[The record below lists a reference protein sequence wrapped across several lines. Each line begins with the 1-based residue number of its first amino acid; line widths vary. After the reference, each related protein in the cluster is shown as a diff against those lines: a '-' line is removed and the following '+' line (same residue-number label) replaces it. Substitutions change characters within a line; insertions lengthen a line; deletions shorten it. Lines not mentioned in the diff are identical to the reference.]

1 MKDRRRTF
9 SNAVSR
15 RGFIGT
21 GAAAALTLP
30 LVGEQSDAAPD
41 IRASLA
47 YMKKAAKDLL
57 DAHRIGTVAS
67 FLRVIQRYADIPQIA
82 LYSLGQYQSRLPEAL
97 RDSYYRGVA
106 VFMSRYF
113 ADESR
118 QYPIAK
124 YELGEPST
132 DGDDVLI
139 TSKVYLMS
147 GETYN
152 VNWRLAFKN
161 KSYKITDVK
170 VLGFSLVYL
179 QRGLFTS
186 YLSKRNGDIGQLVT
200 ALNR

>member
-1 MKDRRRTF
+1 
-9 SNAVSR
+9 
-15 RGFIGT
+15 
-21 GAAAALTLP
+21 
-30 LVGEQSDAAPD
+30 
-41 IRASLA
+41 
-47 YMKKAAKDLL
+47 MKKAAKDLL

-82 LYSLGQYQSRLPEAL
+82 LYSLGQYQSKLPETL
-97 RDSYYRGVA
+97 RERYYRGVA

-124 YELGEPST
+124 YELGEPSAE
-132 DGDDVLI
+132 GDDVLI
-139 TSKVYLMS
+139 TSKVYLTS

-152 VNWRLAFKN
+152 VVWRLAGRN

-186 YLSKRNGDIGQLVT
+186 YLFKRNGDISQLVA
-200 ALNR
+200 ALDR

>member
-1 MKDRRRTF
+1 MGK
-9 SNAVSR
+9 ALSR
-15 RGFIGT
+15 RGLLSA
-21 GAAAALTLP
+21 GAAFLMAAG
-30 LVGEQSDAAPD
+30 VAEKSNAAADPHP
-41 IRASLA
+41 SLD

-82 LYSLGQYQSRLPEAL
+82 LYSLGQYQSKLPEAL
-97 RDSYYRGVA
+97 RQRYYRGVA

-124 YELGEPST
+124 YDIGDAT
-132 DGDDVLI
+132 ADGNDVLI
-139 TSKVYLMS
+139 DSKVYLMS
-147 GETYN
+147 GSTYT
-152 VNWRLAFKN
+152 VVWRLSWKS

-186 YLSKRNGDIGQLVT
+186 YLSKRDGDISQLVA
-200 ALNR
+200 ALDR

>member
-1 MKDRRRTF
+1 MKNRRESSGDALSRRTLVV
-9 SNAVSR
+9 A
-15 RGFIGT
+15 
-21 GAAAALTLP
+21 GAAALLTAALA
-30 LVGEQSDAAPD
+30 GESRAAVTHP
-41 IRASLA
+41 SLA

-82 LYSLGQYQSRLPEAL
+82 LYSLGQYQTRLPETL
-97 RDSYYRGVA
+97 RQRYYRGVA

-113 ADESR
+113 ADQSR

-124 YELGEPST
+124 YELGKAT
-132 DGDDVLI
+132 ADGDEISID
-139 TSKVYLMS
+139 SKVYLLS
-147 GETYN
+147 GSTYT
-152 VNWRLAFKN
+152 VVWKLSWKG
-161 KSYKITDVK
+161 KSYKIADVK

-200 ALNR
+200 ALDRPS